1 VTVPTPEEA
10 AERDTRLRPPPR
22 KEEPIETIPIPQPAG
37 RPRTPTYLA
46 RQLAQVRRE
55 PRQRPPPAT
64 WWSAVWTFPWQS
76 EVQGKWLVLTLCL
89 TALFLLVAG
98 FIALAI
104 GSQGRATL
112 PMFVCVFP
120 ATLTALWTGSYAA
133 STALTVIVET
143 AAGNR
148 RIVDWPEQP
157 FRDGLGGLLALAY
170 LLGLAALAGHGAG
183 WLSVRLGGGYWIWA
197 IATAGALFPIGLLS
211 MLEAGSWYVAI
222 SGLILRSLV
231 RNCLDWAVC
240 YLLLGVMLG
249 SLGYGWWLAMLRAPF
264 PAAIFSAPV
273 WSAAILI
280 AARLLG
286 RLGWRIV
293 QTARR
298 DAERSTECPPAA
310 DEDKDV

>member
-1 VTVPTPEEA
+1 
-10 AERDTRLRPPPR
+10 
-22 KEEPIETIPIPQPAG
+22 
-37 RPRTPTYLA
+37 
-46 RQLAQVRRE
+46 
-55 PRQRPPPAT
+55 
-64 WWSAVWTFPWQS
+64 
-76 EVQGKWLVLTLCL
+76 
-89 TALFLLVAG
+89 
-98 FIALAI
+98 
-104 GSQGRATL
+104 
-112 PMFVCVFP
+112 
-120 ATLTALWTGSYAA
+120 
-133 STALTVIVET
+133 
-143 AAGNR
+143 
-148 RIVDWPEQP
+148 
-157 FRDGLGGLLALAY
+157 
-170 LLGLAALAGHGAG
+170 
-183 WLSVRLGGGYWIWA
+183 
-197 IATAGALFPIGLLS
+197 